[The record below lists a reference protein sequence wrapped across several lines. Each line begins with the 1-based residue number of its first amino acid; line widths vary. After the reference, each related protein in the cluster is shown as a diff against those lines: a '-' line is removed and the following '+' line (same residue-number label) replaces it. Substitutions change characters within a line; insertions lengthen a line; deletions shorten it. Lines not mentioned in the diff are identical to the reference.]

1 MTLELILVSYQK
13 KKKID
18 SSILISPNIHS
29 TSISVYR
36 VWMINVGIQISM
48 MKLHTY
54 IHLN

>member
-36 VWMINVGIQISM
+36 VWMINVGIQIFM